1 MVVKCH
7 EHLHP
12 LVEFER
18 NLPNHGFFKN
28 YDCNL
33 DIFEKTTKLNEL
45 TKELIQ
51 RGLLIFK

>member
-1 MVVKCH
+1 MMVKCH

-18 NLPNHGFFKN
+18 NVAKHGIFKN
-28 YDCNL
+28 SDCNL
-33 DIFEKTTKLNEL
+33 DIFEKTTNLNEL

-51 RGLLIFK
+51 KELLTFK

>member
-1 MVVKCH
+1 MVVKSH

-18 NLPNHGFFKN
+18 NVANHGIYFY

-51 RGLLIFK
+51 RELLTFK